1 LTGEDDWGLWSFRAV
16 VTQDNVAGGALVLDI
31 AAGVGNVVHITDLT
45 STFSGTN
52 TQDIDLI
59 DEDAN
64 IVVKYVDLASGA
76 GQSATIP
83 RANVAVDSTTSS
95 LLASSLEGVWLA
107 GSDVRLSI
115 STGGAAQTNT
125 LTLAFTA
132 RVMNAPGT
140 VVATRSGGTP
150 NLATPTVNE
159 VY

>member
-1 LTGEDDWGLWSFRAV
+1 MNEDEWGVWSFRV
-16 VTQDNVAGGALVLDI
+16 VLTQDAVGGGALILDI
-31 AAGVGNVVHITDLT
+31 SAGAGNVIHITDLT

-76 GQSATIP
+76 AQSATIP

-107 GSDVRLSI
+107 GTDERLAI

-125 LTLAFTA
+125 LTLSLKAN
-132 RVMNAPGT
+132 VMAGPGT
-140 VVATRSGGTP
+140 VVATRSSGTP
-150 NLATPTVNE
+150 NLATATVNE